1 LALTDSAV
9 LIPGTGQLWIA
20 PAETVKPVD
29 PTAPTT
35 PWENFGHTSR
45 EDGLT
50 ITRDGGDSEVI
61 GTWQNPSL
69 RERRDPTNFAITSF
83 LHQVDNNVLEAY
95 FGPGDISVEG
105 EFGVT
110 SAVAAIERALFVRI
124 IDGDTEAD
132 LYIPKVSIS
141 SEDDVEI
148 DVEGFLA
155 FPVRMTVLQVTGSN
169 LMTWLGTELGTPA
182 GP

>member
-1 LALTDSAV
+1 MALNDSAV
-9 LIPGTGQLWIA
+9 IIPGTGQMYIA
-20 PAETVKPVD
+20 PSETAQPASL
-29 PTAPTT
+29 TAPAA
-35 PWENFGHTSR
+35 PWVNLGHTSR

-69 RERRDPTNFAITSF
+69 RERRDPTTFAITAF
-83 LHQVDNNVLEAY
+83 LHQVDNDVLELY
-95 FGPGDISVEG
+95 FGPGDVATAD

-110 SAVAAIERALFVRI
+110 SAIATVEKALYVRI
-124 IDGDTEAD
+124 IDGTNEVG
-132 LYIPKVSIS
+132 LYVPKVSIS

-155 FPVRMTVLQVTGSN
+155 FPVRMTVLQATGSN
-169 LMTWLGTELGTPA
+169 LMTFLGPELGA
-182 GP
+182 A